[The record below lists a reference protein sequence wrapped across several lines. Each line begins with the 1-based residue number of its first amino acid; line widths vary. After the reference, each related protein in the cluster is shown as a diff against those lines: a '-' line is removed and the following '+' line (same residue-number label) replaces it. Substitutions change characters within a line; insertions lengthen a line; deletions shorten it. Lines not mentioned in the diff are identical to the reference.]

1 MFDQSTNPT
10 FTSAKEFFFI
20 RRFFF
25 ERQRTIGLKSHLLKV
40 ETERKLMPLA
50 SLVFPRQ
57 RLHWTSSISHP
68 HHTLFWFSHFST
80 RNPIFWGRKPNFL
93 AKLWEGQNLI
103 YNRFGWEMSLLDVRS
118 YIACKQLQS
127 LTKAQTQVEHC
138 LKCCLQWF
146 WKGSWKAYCLSW
158 GEGTKM
164 QTLKTWQEFGR
175 KCKVFSPKIWNIV
188 AYFKCTC
195 VGLRQHCLDFRA
207 RNRRWFM
214 IIERKCIDSDVR
226 DISWETAQKLLKRI
240 NVADLWEMIICSVY

>member
-1 MFDQSTNPT
+1 MPNNRTCQLPVLVRKCLISKVNQWEDVWPIYQPYFY
-10 FTSAKEFFFI
+10 FCKRFFFI

-93 AKLWEGQNLI
+93 ASLLPKLWEGQNLI

-127 LTKAQTQVEHC
+127 LTKAQTHTT
-138 LKCCLQWF
+138 
-146 WKGSWKAYCLSW
+146 S
-158 GEGTKM
+158 
-164 QTLKTWQEFGR
+164 
-175 KCKVFSPKIWNIV
+175 
-188 AYFKCTC
+188 
-195 VGLRQHCLDFRA
+195 RA
-207 RNRRWFM
+207 LFEMLFTM
-214 IIERKCIDSDVR
+214 I
-226 DISWETAQKLLKRI
+226 LKRKLKSLLSELRRGDKNANFENLARI
-240 NVADLWEMIICSVY
+240 W

>member
-10 FTSAKEFFFI
+10 FTSAKDFFFI

-127 LTKAQTQVEHC
+127 LTKAQTHTTSQALFEM
-138 LKCCLQWF
+138 LF
-146 WKGSWKAYCLSW
+146 
-158 GEGTKM
+158 T
-164 QTLKTWQEFGR
+164 
-175 KCKVFSPKIWNIV
+175 
-188 AYFKCTC
+188 
-195 VGLRQHCLDFRA
+195 
-207 RNRRWFM
+207 M
-214 IIERKCIDSDVR
+214 I
-226 DISWETAQKLLKRI
+226 LKRKLKSLLSELRRGDKNANFENLARI
-240 NVADLWEMIICSVY
+240 W